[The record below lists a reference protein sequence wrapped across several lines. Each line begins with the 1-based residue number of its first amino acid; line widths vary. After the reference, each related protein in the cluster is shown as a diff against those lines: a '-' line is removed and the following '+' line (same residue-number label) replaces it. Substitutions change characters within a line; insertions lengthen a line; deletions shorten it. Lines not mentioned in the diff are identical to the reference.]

1 MWCTDACVVLQDELL
16 RYSISVTRMTDRS
29 DRSRDMPMPLDVGFE
44 HNDLDLEIPQVRTI
58 GTVAR
63 WARSRDP
70 RGRAYRR
77 SVLRVVLVLG
87 LLFVTVV
94 VLSAV
99 L

>member
-1 MWCTDACVVLQDELL
+1 MLPDELL
-16 RYSISVTRMTDRS
+16 RYSMSVRRMIDRS
-29 DRSRDMPMPLDVGFE
+29 DRSQDVPMPLDVGFA
-44 HNDLDLEIPQVRTI
+44 HDDLDREIPQVRTI

-77 SVLRVVLVLG
+77 SVLRVVLVPAVA
-87 LLFVTVV
+87 FVGVV